1 MAAAFAHRR
10 KTLEP
15 HPCALPRAEGRYYRQ
30 QAGKIQQYVLVSPA
44 PSRSN
49 SNGPSRVSASLLGQR
64 ARIYSWRW
72 RESNPRPKTPT
83 HLLLHAYSLYLF
95 LPCHAQR
102 ETAMLRPATTNF
114 RSSPRC
120 QDSTLS
126 RFATRTPP
134 LREWRRI
141 QGLPYN

>member
-10 KTLEP
+10 KILEP
-15 HPCALPRAEGRYYRQ
+15 HPCALPRAEGRILRQ
-30 QAGKIQQYVLVSPA
+30 QTGKKSTCPRSTFIRQYLVTPDVTGL
-44 PSRSN
+44 RSVGN
-49 SNGPSRVSASLLGQR
+49 DPCSHACAN
-64 ARIYSWRW
+64 SWRW

-83 HLLLHAYSLYLF
+83 HLLLHAYSLNLI

-102 ETAMLRPATTNF
+102 ETAMLLPATTNF
-114 RSSPRC
+114 RFSPRC

-126 RFATRTPP
+126 RFATRMPP

-141 QGLPYN
+141 QGLP